1 MAYYVGRLKISNNMK
16 NPLIIYRKRVYQA
29 SICDHDGRIFQLPNR
44 LHILHLFCQICSIV
58 TIQHHVCTT
67 YANLASSMGRFG
79 WFLWCVL
86 LDVLCIRANVLLH
99 TLYRFGRIFDIQ
111 HRISNMLYD
120 VVGKVQ
126 VRIFER
132 NKYDG
137 KHKYI
142 IAVTWC
148 LLNMHAVCN
157 D

>member
-1 MAYYVGRLKISNNMK
+1 MAYSKYK
-16 NPLIIYRKRVYQA
+16 NFKLYENLIIIYRKCVYQA
-29 SICDHDGRIFQLPNR
+29 SICDHDGRIFQLLNR

-67 YANLASSMGRFG
+67 HANLASSMGRFG

-126 VRIFER
+126 VWLFER

-137 KHKYI
+137 KYKYLT
-142 IAVTWC
+142 AVT
-148 LLNMHAVCN
+148 
-157 D
+157 